1 MSRSPSVLVD
11 ELVGHYRRLE
21 GVRKKWEVLYSNKVL
36 PRYQIEL
43 AYTAL
48 YLDSVV
54 SFERFIENLFVGYL
68 SRRFR
73 LPTGA
78 HVRASIKSDAVAR
91 DVVLGGNSYVDWLP
105 YDRYTLRRA
114 KAFFRNGV
122 PFSSLTKS
130 DLKILQEVLTIRNA
144 IAHKSKHAL
153 RMFEKD
159 VVGELALVGRE
170 RTPAGYLRSAF
181 RAAPV
186 QTRYENLMFE
196 LSTISRKLV

>member
-1 MSRSPSVLVD
+1 MLRSPIVLAD

-21 GVRKKWEVLYSNKVL
+21 AVRKKWEGLYSNKVL

-48 YLDSVV
+48 YLDTVV
-54 SFERFIENLFVGYL
+54 SFERFVETLFVGYL
-68 SRRFR
+68 SKRFR
-73 LPTGA
+73 LPRGSY
-78 HVRASIKSDAVAR
+78 VRASINSDVVAR

-105 YDRYTLRRA
+105 YDRYTLKRA
-114 KAFFRNGV
+114 KAFFRNGA
-122 PFSSLTKS
+122 PFSLLAK
-130 DLKILQEVLTIRNA
+130 DDRKILGEVLIIRNS

-153 RMFEKD
+153 QMFEKEII
-159 VVGELALVGRE
+159 GGLALVGRE

-186 QTRYENLMFE
+186 QTRYENLMLE
-196 LSTISRKLV
+196 LATIARKLI